1 MATFQK
7 IDGAQANT
15 ASAMLTPAL
24 DQILT
29 KKEIKVDFFLNCVAD
44 YISEE
49 IREKQQENKTNHK
62 KAKMSSSSSSSSS
75 SNSNSCTQEPAA
87 EEEEEVA
94 AASEEKKQELL
105 DLADNRLSELSILLN
120 HKFGNILKQHI
131 VQKEEANASKL
142 FSHIQLPVR
151 DVKKMSDMYKEC
163 YSAWVDSPY
172 VTYAAHNKT
181 LLGGLSEK
189 DCLLLHLFAFLTCY
203 RAKGDNLYAVSITG
217 ASTTGKTLLFE
228 NPILANGHQHVAEA
242 GVGRWVVGK
251 RSVLCYHDIPLDRLV
266 KGSDGEK
273 FKTICRTERSTC
285 KIFGSTS
292 VLPPLFVFITS
303 NQNVQTH
310 RQTTTAA
317 TPAATAAAALFKNFM
332 SKETVVSKLDH
343 LFTAKKQ
350 DLLKESVNA
359 VKSRVI
365 EAYVSRQPKIDPKN
379 IPTNGNFTRLHAIL
393 GMFERIV
400 GILEKYDSESFYSL
414 AMWNYAIAGMVNNIA
429 VYQKVIKG
437 PEAAAMHFRLTT
449 VVNKYVKDEASLIK
463 FNEKLCA

>member
-7 IDGAQANT
+7 IDGAQANG
-15 ASAMLTPAL
+15 AMLTAAL
-24 DQILT
+24 NQILT
-29 KKEIKVDFFLNCVAD
+29 KKDMKADFFLNCVAD

-49 IREKQQENKTNHK
+49 IREKEGGKSTAALSK
-62 KAKMSSSSSSSSS
+62 KAKMSSSS
-75 SNSNSCTQEPAA
+75 TQEPAA
-87 EEEEEVA
+87 EEEVA

-163 YSAWVDSPY
+163 YSAWVDSPH
-172 VTYAAHNKT
+172 VTYAAYNKT

-189 DCLLLHLFAFLTCY
+189 NCLLLHLFAFLTCY

-379 IPTNGNFTRLHAIL
+379 IPSNGNFTRLHAIL